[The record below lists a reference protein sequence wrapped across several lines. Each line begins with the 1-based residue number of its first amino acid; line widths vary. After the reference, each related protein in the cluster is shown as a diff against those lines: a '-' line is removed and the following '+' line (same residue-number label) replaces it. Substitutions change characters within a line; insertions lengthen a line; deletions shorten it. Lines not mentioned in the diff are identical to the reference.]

1 MFLTNISV
9 EHSSVLNEIVS
20 VSSFDNGI
28 NPRVESSEESERVSN
43 LRLSFG
49 VRMEVGSFLLEEVS
63 TETFVGIE
71 KDFIDIVVVLGG
83 NILGKELNLID
94 VISTFRSLGRRSFLG

>member
-9 EHSSVLNEIVS
+9 EHSSVLNEIIS

-43 LRLSFG
+43 LSLSFG
-49 VRMEVGSFLLEEVS
+49 VRVEVGSFLLEEVS

-94 VISTFRSLGRRSFLG
+94 VVSTFRSLGRRSFLG

>member
-9 EHSSVLNEIVS
+9 EHSSVLNEIIS

-28 NPRVESSEESERVSN
+28 NPGVESSEELEGASDFSF
-43 LRLSFG
+43 SFG
-49 VRMEVGSFLLEEVS
+49 VRMEVGGFLLEEVG

-83 NILGKELNLID
+83 NIFGKELNLID
-94 VISTFRSLGRRSFLG
+94 VVSTFRSLSRRSFLG